1 MTASSQSAF
10 DFNNFFSIPSLDGPN
25 NVSAQKRTRDNDLLS
40 SGFSETLDGFRFVS
54 PSDDIFKTS
63 GRRSATGRKKDS
75 AKSGNVERDNGNSD
89 SDDDDESEKD
99 ADQSPVSMEE
109 IKRIFE
115 QLGALFGFQ
124 RDSVSNMHEHY
135 VTQLSSRAARSSY
148 ARAITSLHSDYIG
161 GEHANYR
168 KWYFGCQIEDDEEIS
183 KIYYETLAENKGNL
197 FSFFTNKSN
206 NSSSTIKRERKRVPQ
221 DEREQ
226 IEYAWKK
233 RMNEYSYKD
242 YINQVALYL
251 LIWGEANNLRFLPE
265 CLCFIYKCA
274 FDYYAHVQ
282 RNGIG
287 LQLDIAEEYDF
298 LNKIITPLYCFIR
311 DQQFIKIEGKYVRND
326 KDHSKII
333 TYDDIN
339 QAFWYKQGLNRIKL
353 GENTKLLDF
362 PIHVRYKKLHLVNWA
377 EVFKKTYREKRSWWH
392 ICLNFNRIW
401 VIHISMFWFYMSFN
415 SQIVYTPNYI
425 QLLNN
430 GPTTQAILSA
440 VSLAGSLSCLVNIT
454 ATICEIFYVP
464 MSWPGA
470 NHVFRRLFILIL
482 VLTLNL
488 APSIFILGVIPLT
501 AVSKTGFILSI
512 IQFCVSIATFA
523 WFTIQPLGT
532 MFEFKK
538 KVRFQLYDPQKTF
551 TASFPILQNRNFY
564 LSIVM
569 WLFVFLSKSLE
580 SYVFLIL
587 SMKDPITNLFD
598 MNMSRCYGD
607 FWMKNLLCKF
617 QSHIILFLMYFIDL
631 ILFFLDTYLWYIIW
645 NCVFSIS
652 GAATEGISMFAPWK
666 NIFLKLPLRIY
677 SKLIATT
684 KNKLKYE
691 PDMVIAQV
699 WNSII
704 ISMYREHLI
713 SIEQLYKLTYSIL
726 DYRKS
731 DGKSLLRT
739 PTFFLNQEDSKSS
752 IDFLD
757 SNSEVQ
763 RRVLFFA
770 QSLSTP
776 FETPVPI
783 GKLPS
788 FTVLIPHYS
797 ESIIIDLKQII
808 RQDPH
813 SKINLLDYLKE
824 LYPQEWKNFV
834 DESKR
839 NSITISEDKMIE
851 EDDLLLISKYLSP
864 FEEDDALNNAKTQ
877 FPSRPDN
884 DSSTASQNDEEF
896 VKSKVDDIPLYC
908 VGYKTSDK
916 NQSLKTRVWVSL
928 RTQTLYR
935 TISGFMN
942 YFTALEILK
951 NIETKNT
958 NKKQKKEEDT
968 ETLSEPEMKEFLDKK
983 LRILLCMQRLE
994 SMSEDEKDD
1003 VKILVQKFPNIY
1015 ISSLEKTAND
1025 NDPQS
1030 VVYYSTLYHGYTLE
1044 ENYLGEMEFQLKRKY
1059 RIRLSGNPILGDG
1072 KSDNQNH
1079 SLIFYRG
1086 EYIQVIDANQDNY
1099 LEECF
1104 KIRSVLAE
1112 FDEINERP
1120 TGSSNIYLPSK
1131 SYTSTD
1137 PVAIVGARE
1146 YIFSANTGVLGDVA
1160 AGKEQTFGTLFA
1172 RTLANIGGKLHYG
1185 HPDFLNGIFMTT
1197 RGGLSKAQK
1206 GLHLNED
1213 IFAGMNA
1220 LMRGGRIKHC
1230 DYYQCGKGRDLGFSS
1245 ILNFTSK
1252 IGGGMGEQLLS
1263 REHYYLGTQLPTD
1276 RFLSF
1281 YYAHAG
1287 FHLNNLFIII
1297 SLHIFMLIIV
1307 NLGALNSQTIN
1318 CEYSENDKITDVR
1331 YPIGCYH
1338 LKPALDWITRYI
1350 LSIFICFFISF
1361 FPLTV
1366 HDAFEK
1372 GPKKAVKRL
1381 LSHLFCFSPLFEVF
1395 VCQIYSNALKTDVI
1409 IGNATYISTG
1419 RGFSIT
1425 RVPFH
1430 MLYSTYS
1437 TISIYPGVR
1446 LMLLL
1451 YFGTLTVKRMSL
1463 IWFWITLV
1471 AMCMSPFFFNPHQFA
1486 WNQFFIDYGDF
1497 IRWMSRGNSKIKNNS
1512 WIDFVKRNRGQIVGY
1527 KRDKNYREIIANSK
1541 SEYVTLQSAPVSLV
1555 GSFIVEIINP
1565 LLEFLFVFTAYSFM
1579 NAQNGVRYPDKRIN
1593 SILRLL
1599 IVSFL
1604 PLIINSIILF
1614 INLSISWIFGIFLRY
1629 LRKLPKYVAGIC
1641 HGMSI
1646 IVYLVNFVLIYYL
1659 EGLDYQKAVLLVIC
1673 TIFFQRLLF
1682 KLNLFLFISKENKD
1696 NKTENVNHNIAF
1708 WGGDWYTIGKSFN
1721 IKQIVRE
1728 YNLKVMELSLFTND
1742 FLLGHLLLYL
1752 MMPLLIIPK
1761 IDVIHTSMLFW
1772 INPITNSK
1780 KFRSILYSKS
1790 EVRARFKN
1798 SVKYA
1803 ILFTINFV
1811 IFFSFL
1817 ILPIIVSNNIE
1828 YIIEI
1833 NNSINEFIP
1842 VDIINELGL
1851 VQPMFQDF
1859 NDTGK
1864 RAPKSILTT
1873 TPKLETWTSYW
1884 I

>member
-1 MTASSQSAF
+1 MTAFSQSVF
-10 DFNNFFSIPSLDGPN
+10 EFNNFFSIPSLDGPN
-25 NVSAQKRTRDNDLLS
+25 NISARKRTHDNDLS
-40 SGFSETLDGFRFVS
+40 SDFSETLDKFRFIS
-54 PSDDIFKTS
+54 PSDDIFRTS
-63 GRRSATGRKKDS
+63 GRKSATNRQTELL
-75 AKSGNVERDNGNSD
+75 KSGNAEQHNNGNSE
-89 SDDDDESEKD
+89 SDDEESEKD
-99 ADQSPVSMEE
+99 TEQSPVSMEE
-109 IKRIFE
+109 IKNIFE
-115 QLGALFGFQ
+115 QIGALFGFQ
-124 RDSVSNMHEHY
+124 RDSVSNMYEHY
-135 VTQLSSRAARSSY
+135 LTQLSSRAARSSY
-148 ARAITSLHSDYIG
+148 AHAITSLHSDYIG

-168 KWYFGCQIEDDEEIS
+168 KWFFGCQIEDDEEIL
-183 KIYYETLAENKGNL
+183 KIYYETVTEKKGHK
-197 FSFFTNKSN
+197 FSFFQKKSN
-206 NSSSTIKRERKRVPQ
+206 GTLPNIKREKKRVPHN
-221 DEREQ
+221 EREL

-233 RMNEYSYKD
+233 RMSEYSHKD
-242 YINQVALYL
+242 YVNQVALYL
-251 LIWGEANNLRFLPE
+251 LIWGEANNLRFMPE

-274 FDYYAHVQ
+274 FDYYVHVQ
-282 RNGIG
+282 KNGIG
-287 LQLDIAEEYDF
+287 LQLDIAEEFDF

-339 QAFWYKQGLNRIKL
+339 QTFWYKQGLNRIKL
-353 GENTKLLDF
+353 DQTTKLLDF
-362 PIHVRYKKLHLVNWA
+362 PIYIRYKKIHLVNWGN
-377 EVFKKTYREKRSWWH
+377 VFKKTYREKRSWWH

-401 VIHISMFWFYMSFN
+401 IIHISMFWYYMSFN
-415 SQIVYTPNYI
+415 SQIVYTHNYI

-440 VSLAGSLSCLVNIT
+440 VSLAGSLSSLINIT
-454 ATICEIFYVP
+454 ATICELFYVP
-464 MSWPGA
+464 MNWPGA
-470 NHVFRRLFILIL
+470 NHVFRRLLIL
-482 VLTLNL
+482 LLVLALNL

-501 AVSKTGFILSI
+501 AVSKTGFIVSI
-512 IQFCVSIATFA
+512 IQFCISILTFV
-523 WFTIQPLGT
+523 WFTVKPLGN

-538 KVRFQLYDPQKTF
+538 KVKFQLYDPQKTF
-551 TASFPILQNRNFY
+551 TASFPSLKNEKFY

-580 SYVFLIL
+580 SYFFLIL
-587 SMKDPITNLFD
+587 SMKDPIINLFD

-607 FWMKNLLCKF
+607 FWIKGLLCKL

-652 GAATEGISMFAPWK
+652 GTATEGISIFAPWK

-684 KNKLKYE
+684 KNKLRNE
-691 PDMVIAQV
+691 PDMIISQI
-699 WNSII
+699 WNSIL

-713 SIEQLYKLTYSIL
+713 SKEQLYKLTYSIL
-726 DYRKS
+726 DDRKS

-739 PTFFLNQEDSKSS
+739 PTFFLNQDDNKSS

-757 SNSEVQ
+757 SNSEVH
-763 RRVLFFA
+763 RRILFFA

-776 FETPVPI
+776 FETPIPI

-808 RQDPH
+808 RQDPD
-813 SKINLLDYLKE
+813 SKISLLDYLKE

-839 NSITISEDKMIE
+839 NSITVCEDKQIY
-851 EDDLLLISKYLSP
+851 EDELLLISKYLSP
-864 FEEDDALNNAKTQ
+864 FEEDDALKQ
-877 FPSRPDN
+877 GIKEFPTRLDN
-884 DSSTASQNDEEF
+884 GSSTTSQNDEEF
-896 VKSKVDDIPLYC
+896 LKSKVDDIPLYC
-908 VGYKTSDK
+908 VGYNTSDK
-916 NQSLKTRVWVSL
+916 SQSLKTRVWVSL

-951 NIETKNT
+951 NIETKNK
-958 NKKQKKEEDT
+958 NKDQNKEEEAKT
-968 ETLSEPEMKEFLDKK
+968 VIEPDMSEFLDKK
-983 LRILLCMQRLE
+983 LRILLCVQRLE
-994 SMSEDEKDD
+994 TMSEDETED
-1003 VKILVQKFPNIY
+1003 VKILVQKFPNLY
-1015 ISSLEKTAND
+1015 ISSLEKTTSS
-1025 NDPQS
+1025 NDPQR
-1030 VVYYSTLYHGYTLE
+1030 VVYYSTLYHGYTFE
-1044 ENYLGEMEFQLKRKY
+1044 ENYLGEREFQLKRKY

-1112 FDEINERP
+1112 FEEINNRR
-1120 TGSSNIYLPSK
+1120 SSSTNIYLPSK
-1131 SYTSTD
+1131 SYTSID

-1146 YIFSANTGVLGDVA
+1146 HIFSANTGVLGDVA

-1172 RTLANIGGKLHYG
+1172 RTLAGIGGKLHYG

-1252 IGGGMGEQLLS
+1252 IGGGMGEQLIS
-1263 REHYYLGTQLPTD
+1263 REYYYLGTQLPTD

-1307 NLGALNSQTIN
+1307 NLGALNSQTIK
-1318 CEYSENDKITDVR
+1318 CEYSASDQITDVR

-1338 LKPALDWITRYI
+1338 MKPALDWITRYI

-1361 FPLTV
+1361 FPLTL

-1372 GPKKAVKRL
+1372 GPKKAIKRL

-1395 VCQIYSNALKTDVI
+1395 VCQIYANALKTDVI
-1409 IGNATYISTG
+1409 FGNAAYISTG

-1430 MLYSTYS
+1430 KLYSTYS

-1451 YFGTLTVKRMSL
+1451 YFGTLTVKRISL

-1471 AMCMSPFFFNPHQFA
+1471 AMCMSPFFFNPHQFV

-1512 WIDFVKRNRGQIVGY
+1512 WINFVKKNRGQIVGY
-1527 KRDKNYREIIANSK
+1527 KRDKNFMDIIANSK
-1541 SEYVTLQSAPVSLV
+1541 PEYVTLQSASVPLV

-1565 LLEFLFVFTAYSFM
+1565 LLEFFFVFTAYTFI
-1579 NAQNGVRYPDKRIN
+1579 NAQNGVMDPDKKIN

-1599 IVSFL
+1599 IVTFL
-1604 PLIINSIILF
+1604 PIIINSIILL
-1614 INLSISWIFGIFLRY
+1614 ITLSIFLVFGIFLRY
-1629 LRKLPKYVAGIC
+1629 FKKLPAYVAGIC
-1641 HGMSI
+1641 HGVSI
-1646 IVYLVNFVLIYYL
+1646 IVYLVNFILIYYL

-1673 TIFFQRLLF
+1673 SIFLQRLLF

-1696 NKTENVNHNIAF
+1696 NKIEDVNHNIAF
-1708 WGGDWYTIGKSFN
+1708 WGGDWFIIGKFFN
-1721 IKQIVRE
+1721 IKQVIRE
-1728 YNLKVMELSLFTND
+1728 YNLKIMELSLFTTD

-1752 MMPLLIIPK
+1752 MIPLLLIPK
-1761 IDVIHTSMLFW
+1761 IDTIHTSMLFW

-1790 EVRARFKN
+1790 EGRARFRN

-1803 ILFTINFV
+1803 ILFMITLV
-1811 IFFSFL
+1811 IFSSFL
-1817 ILPIIVSNNIE
+1817 ILPIVVSNNIE
-1828 YIIEI
+1828 YIIKF
-1833 NNSINEFIP
+1833 NNSINRFMP
-1842 VDIINELGL
+1842 ADLINEVGL

-1873 TPKLETWTSYW
+1873 TPRLETWTSYW